1 VNAIL
6 SNYRRLLKKLTN
18 LEKDFDFF
26 MKSDRS
32 KDEKNAYAQ
41 KANLEYFSI
50 KSEIHNLRLEYA
62 MRTRR
67 EITI

>member
-1 VNAIL
+1 
-6 SNYRRLLKKLTN
+6 
-18 LEKDFDFF
+18 